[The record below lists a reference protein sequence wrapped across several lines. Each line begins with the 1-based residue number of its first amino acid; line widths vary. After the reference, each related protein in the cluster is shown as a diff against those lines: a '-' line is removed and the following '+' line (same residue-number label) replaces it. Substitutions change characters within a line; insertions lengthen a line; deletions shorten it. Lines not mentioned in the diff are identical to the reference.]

1 LLPTTLI
8 MWIIIFYPFA
18 FYSRQWVIFFG
29 WWKFSHFVKNIFS
42 KEYSVAN
49 FMIILG
55 KKIRQ
60 KSDQKKIG
68 KYLRTNMKRVLK
80 ILYFLILNIANL
92 AKRTYGLSPL
102 EQYYNFYFLKEDWFT
117 CAWNLRAE
125 LPQFCMFPWKYFF
138 STKWE
143 RSEKMKRELF
153 T

>member
-55 KKIRQ
+55 KKIR
-60 KSDQKKIG
+60 KNRTKKKLANTCVQIWKG
-68 KYLRTNMKRVLK
+68 CLK
-80 ILYFLILNIANL
+80 FYTFLFW
-92 AKRTYGLSPL
+92 T
-102 EQYYNFYFLKEDWFT
+102 
-117 CAWNLRAE
+117 
-125 LPQFCMFPWKYFF
+125 
-138 STKWE
+138 
-143 RSEKMKRELF
+143 
-153 T
+153 